1 METGLDQIISV
12 ARHQRINWTLAG
24 LVGAGILV
32 LGALFGS
39 AATSKGWFWGNG
51 ENKVPIYVSTDS
63 KVNEQVTLHGGFSP
77 IAKAVTPAVVT
88 INVQSRARQSQI
100 PPFLE
105 PFRDFFDRPGRPNQ
119 PEDPEGPDGDNE
131 NMPRRRGTPGPLR
144 PSGVGSGI
152 IVSPDG
158 YILTNNHVVDDADK
172 VTVELADRRQ
182 YEAKVVGT
190 DAPSDVAVSKI
201 EANNLPTV
209 PFGDSEKVEVGD
221 IVLAVGNPLG
231 IGQTV
236 TMGIIS
242 AKGRR
247 SPGGDNR
254 SYEDF
259 LQTDAAIN
267 RGNSGGAL
275 VNLRGELIGIP
286 SQILSQT
293 GGNIGIGFAIPTKMA
308 RNVMDQLI
316 RNGKV
321 RRGKLGVYVRDLQ
334 PEIAKQFGF
343 KGTDGAFVDD
353 VEKGEPAD
361 LAGVQPGDI
370 ITEFQGQRIQDS
382 SQLRNLASQ
391 TVPGTQVKFKV
402 WRDNGE
408 RELNAK
414 LAEVDLAAGAAQ
426 PKATTEGEAGTGL
439 LSGVQAEN
447 VTPDWIRQLNLPSGT
462 QGVVVTKVDQNSRA
476 AAAGLRRGDVIERVG
491 QQVVTNSS
499 DFNAAAR
506 KASGSEVLLRIRRAE
521 RGFFI
526 VVQAQE

>member
-1 METGLDQIISV
+1 
-12 ARHQRINWTLAG
+12 
-24 LVGAGILV
+24 
-32 LGALFGS
+32 
-39 AATSKGWFWGNG
+39 
-51 ENKVPIYVSTDS
+51 
-63 KVNEQVTLHGGFSP
+63 
-77 IAKAVTPAVVT
+77 
-88 INVQSRARQSQI
+88 
-100 PPFLE
+100 
-105 PFRDFFDRPGRPNQ
+105 
-119 PEDPEGPDGDNE
+119 
-131 NMPRRRGTPGPLR
+131 
-144 PSGVGSGI
+144 
-152 IVSPDG
+152 
-158 YILTNNHVVDDADK
+158 
-172 VTVELADRRQ
+172 
-182 YEAKVVGT
+182 
-190 DAPSDVAVSKI
+190 
-201 EANNLPTV
+201 
-209 PFGDSEKVEVGD
+209 
-221 IVLAVGNPLG
+221 
-231 IGQTV
+231 
-236 TMGIIS
+236 
-242 AKGRR
+242 
-247 SPGGDNR
+247 
-254 SYEDF
+254 
-259 LQTDAAIN
+259 
-267 RGNSGGAL
+267 
-275 VNLRGELIGIP
+275 
-286 SQILSQT
+286 
-293 GGNIGIGFAIPTKMA
+293 
-308 RNVMDQLI
+308 VMDQLI